1 MTAQRRGPVRR
12 GDNIPT
18 IADYAHCNEEA
29 AAMWWA
35 ENRYDME
42 HADEIIDEGFYDEE
56 DYDDDD
62 DEA

>member
-18 IADYAHCNEEA
+18 IKDYEHWNEEA
-29 AAMWWA
+29 PQIWWA

-42 HADEIIDEGFYDEE
+42 HADEILDEGWDDYEE
-56 DYDDDD
+56 DD
-62 DEA
+62 DE